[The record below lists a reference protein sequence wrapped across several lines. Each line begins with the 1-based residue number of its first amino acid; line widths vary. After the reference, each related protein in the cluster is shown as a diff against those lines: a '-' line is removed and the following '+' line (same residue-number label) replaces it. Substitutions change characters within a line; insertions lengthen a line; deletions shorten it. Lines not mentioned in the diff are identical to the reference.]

1 MPTLNDFAH
10 EHLSAAR
17 SDPHG
22 RSAHIVAHDGELRQT
37 VIALTAGSGLGEH
50 NSPPAA
56 TLQVLQ
62 GRVRI
67 KVGDAVQGE
76 FTEGELWVLTHERH
90 SVVAVTDT
98 AFLLTTVTNIDT
110 PTHGAHG

>member
-1 MPTLNDFAH
+1 MPTLNDLAH

-22 RSAHIVAHDGELRQT
+22 RSAHLVAHDGELRQS

-62 GRVRI
+62 GRIVV
-67 KVGDAVQGE
+67 KVGDTVQGE
-76 FTEGELWVLTHERH
+76 FAEGELWVLTHERH
-90 SVVAVTDT
+90 SVVAVTDA